1 MGGEHMVDEQTA
13 AGWTLL
19 PLVGVFLLVG
29 SIALA
34 EKQPV
39 PSDFKIVAEYGAGYS
54 GVRASWKCT
63 IAADGKVTQEISDL
77 ENTKKQSS
85 LTKADLDA
93 LLKKIQ
99 EADFS
104 SMKKRYEFPVDDN
117 PTLILNITSNGKSH
131 EVVVYAPDHQKK
143 NKEVRRFLRLWS
155 QILRKVPSP
164 NAEHKLDS

>member
-1 MGGEHMVDEQTA
+1 MLRDQKTVGLA
-13 AGWTLL
+13 LL

-29 SIALA
+29 RADKA

-54 GVRASWKCT
+54 VRASWKCT
-63 IAADGKVTQEISDL
+63 IAADGKVTQEIYDL
-77 ENTKKQSS
+77 DNTKKESR
-85 LTKADLDA
+85 LTEADLGA

-99 EADFS
+99 EADFFS
-104 SMKKRYEFPVDDN
+104 LKNKYDFSVEDN
-117 PTLILNITSNGKSH
+117 PTLVLNITLNGKSH

-164 NAEHKLDS
+164 NAEQKLEP

>member
-1 MGGEHMVDEQTA
+1 MGGEHMPDDQTT
-13 AGWTLL
+13 AGWMLL
-19 PLVGVFLLVG
+19 PLVNVFLLVG
-29 SIALA
+29 PSALA

-54 GVRASWKCT
+54 VRASWKCT
-63 IAADGKVTQEISDL
+63 IAADGKIAQEIYDL
-77 ENTKKQSS
+77 EHTKKESR
-85 LTKADLDA
+85 LTEADLGA

-99 EADFS
+99 EADFFS
-104 SMKKRYEFPVDDN
+104 LKKKYDVSVEDN
-117 PTLILNITSNGKSH
+117 PTLVLNIILNGKSH

-164 NAEHKLDS
+164 NAEHQLDP